1 MLVKQIKEINFSHPV
16 LGHPV
21 SLPEGI
27 SVLSFF
33 LILAWRLLNVGGN
46 GGVIF
51 FLALTALPSSMACGR
66 QNNGFPRNVYILIPG
81 ACEYGRR
88 NLHGKRDFKDVIKLR
103 TLRWG
108 DYLGLPGWA

>member
-21 SLPEGI
+21 SLPEVI
-27 SVLSFF
+27 FVLSFF

-51 FLALTALPSSMACGR
+51 SLALTALSSYMACGR
-66 QNNGFPRNVYILIPG
+66 QNHGSSRNVYILIPG
-81 ACEYGRR
+81 ACEYGKR
-88 NLHGKRDFKDVIKLR
+88 NLHGKKDFKDVIKLR

-108 DYLGLPGWA
+108 DYLGLSGRA